1 MAKNKKES
9 TVGANGKAHC
19 NVIDAVVIVLVIAI
33 GLGIFFRARIVD
45 KLWAESRMGDYVISF
60 SIEDIRYSTPTYM
73 NVDDKVYFADDGEL
87 LGTLV
92 SESDNVNALNITPSA
107 KYFADI
113 NGNMVEVFYPD
124 SESRVDVKGKIQ
136 CQGYYDEDGGFSID
150 GRHYIAPSQ
159 NIGVKTELVTVN
171 INIMSI
177 EPLAE

>member
-1 MAKNKKES
+1 MANNKKES
-9 TVGANGKAHC
+9 TVNSKAHF

-45 KLWAESRMGDYVISF
+45 KLWAESKMGDYVISF

-73 NVDDKVYFADDGEL
+73 NVDDKVYFADGEL
-87 LGTLV
+87 LGTLM
-92 SESDNVNALNITPSA
+92 SESDNVNALNITPCA
-107 KYFADI
+107 KYFTDN
-113 NGNMVEVFYPD
+113 NGNIVEVFYPD

-136 CQGYYDEDGGFSID
+136 CKGYYDDEGGFSID

-159 NIGVKTELVTVN
+159 NIEVKTELVSVS